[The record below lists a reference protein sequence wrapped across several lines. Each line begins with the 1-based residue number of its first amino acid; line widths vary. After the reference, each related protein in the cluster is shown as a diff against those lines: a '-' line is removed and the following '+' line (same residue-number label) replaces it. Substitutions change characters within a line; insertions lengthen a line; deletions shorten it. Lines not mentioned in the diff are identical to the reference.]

1 MEKLMEK
8 FRIAAT
14 VALSDEMIDI
24 RVGRSS
30 ATFELK
36 GFDVAELAAIVR
48 DQGEPIERRRGGRRV
63 RKSV

>member
-1 MEKLMEK
+1 MEK

-14 VALSDEMIDI
+14 AALSDEMIDI

>member
-1 MEKLMEK
+1 MEK

-14 VALSDEMIDI
+14 AALSDEMIDI

-48 DQGEPIERRRGGRRV
+48 DQGEPIERRRGGRCV
-63 RKSV
+63 RKPV